1 MTREQ
6 IDRSQS
12 LRFPRDPAFA
22 KAALDIMRLN
32 EELFDNAPRFQLD
45 DSELIDTARW
55 PIEPE

>member
-32 EELFDNAPRFQLD
+32 EELFDNAPRF
-45 DSELIDTARW
+45 
-55 PIEPE
+55 